1 MSLRHCTVAAGFAA
15 LLALAVGC
23 ASPQPPAPA
32 GTSTVVP
39 PPGTPEAAP
48 VAPGGVIPGDTGGVT
63 SAQAAALCADM
74 SAQLQS
80 WRTYTPTIGKGGL
93 NTVVGTWAA
102 QNGLNVIDLLA
113 HKARIDVITSTQCPD
128 VRQGAM
134 SALELPDLA
143 SGLIGF

>member
-1 MSLRHCTVAAGFAA
+1 MFLRRFTLAAGSAA
-15 LLALAVGC
+15 LLVMAVGC
-23 ASPQPPAPA
+23 ASPTPPAPA
-32 GTSTVVP
+32 DTTAPVP
-39 PPGTPEAAP
+39 AAP
-48 VAPGGVIPGDTGGVT
+48 APAAPAPVPAGVIPGDSGGVT
-63 SAQAAALCADM
+63 FAQAATLCADM

-102 QNGLNVIDLLA
+102 QNGLNMIDLVA
-113 HKARIDVITSTQCPD
+113 HKARIDVITSAQCPD

-134 SALELPDLA
+134 YALELPDLA